1 MNFPFADRTGR
12 GIKVAVVDSGIV
24 PDHPKVGPVAGGVGL
39 AMGPDGTIRY
49 GDDHADCAGH
59 GTACAGIIRRKA
71 SEAELYSVRI
81 FDESLQADSRL
92 LIAAIEWALDQG
104 MDLINLSL
112 GTTEVTYRDAL
123 EQDLS
128 AGGRPRRPIG
138 SRRARS
144 KAGRAI
150 QHICLKSSAWARAR
164 CGASI
169 SITIAKERPLS
180 ALPRGDAQR
189 LCWLEPPEI
198 MTAGTS
204 FAAPHITG
212 LVALIRE
219 AHPKADLEQVRQ
231 FLHTHAQPE
240 AAPRSA
246 PQPVAPPEA
255 EESFAWIQKA
265 ALYPYNK
272 EMHAL
277 MRGRDLL
284 GFEIVG
290 IGDPIGKGLTGKDA
304 GKAIGLPPVGFQV
317 APRLAAALQGAD
329 TLILGYVDELSRIR
343 KKDVLREAVQMALD
357 QGVHVFSLL
366 ALPRERYADLY
377 EQAEAKGLYLYY
389 PALSAKDAQQTLASA
404 SQYPQVDVPVVAVM
418 GTSSQQGKFT
428 LQLALRRRLLELGY
442 RVGQIGTEHHAAL
455 FGMDA
460 TFPMGYAA
468 SIEMPLDYYAPYLD
482 AKMRQI
488 NQRKRPHLILVGSQ
502 SGTVPYNVSEPENH
516 TLSTVAFLM
525 GIKPDACLLVV
536 NSIDTDDYI
545 QDTIDGIRAMC
556 HAPTLLLAMSDKEKH
571 VREAYGRTSIKP
583 RPMSEEDSHRK
594 LRHLEQK
601 FKLPALSIAS
611 QADVHKAVEVVIEYF
626 ADAENKVPRNEGVS
640 SAKNPRL
647 GAA

>member
-12 GIKVAVVDSGIV
+12 GVKVAVVDSGIV
-24 PDHPKVGPVAGGVGL
+24 PDHPKVGPAAGGVGL
-39 AMGPDGTIRY
+39 VMGPDGTICY
-49 GDDHADCAGH
+49 SDDYADCAGH

-71 SEAELYSVRI
+71 SETELYSVCI
-81 FDESLQADSRL
+81 FDESLQAESRL
-92 LIAAIEWALDQG
+92 LVAAIEWALDQG
-104 MDLINLSL
+104 MDIINLSL

-123 EQDLS
+123 ERICRQAIDQGVLLV
-128 AGGRPRRPIG
+128 AAEHEEGRESYPAHLPQVIG
-138 SRRARS
+138 VGSGKVRGLYAYHYRS
-144 KAGRAI
+144 
-150 QHICLKSSAWARAR
+150 
-164 CGASI
+164 GA
-169 SITIAKERPLS
+169 TIECIA
-180 ALPRGDAQR
+180 RGDAQR

-246 PQPVAPPEA
+246 PQPVVPPEA
-255 EESFAWIQKA
+255 DESFAWIQKA

-317 APRLAAALQGAD
+317 APRLASALQGAD

-343 KKDVLREAVQMALD
+343 KRDVLREAVQVALD
-357 QGVHVFSLL
+357 QGLHVFSLL

-377 EQAEAKGLYLYY
+377 EQAEAKGLRLYY

-404 SQYPQVDVPVVAVM
+404 SQYPQVDVPVVAVL

-428 LQLALRRRLLELGY
+428 LQLALRRRLMELGY

-455 FGMDA
+455 FGMDCA
-460 TFPMGYAA
+460 FPMGYAA

-482 AKMRQI
+482 AKMREI
-488 NQRKRPHLILVGSQ
+488 CHRKRPHLILVGSQ
-502 SGTVPYNVSEPENH
+502 SGTVPYNVSEPETH

-525 GIKPDACLLVV
+525 GVKPDACLLVV

-583 RPMSEEDSHRK
+583 RPMSEEDSCRK

-626 ADAENKVPRNEGVS
+626 ADTRDKVPRNEGVL
-640 SAKNPRL
+640 SAKKPRS
-647 GAA
+647 GAV

>member
-1 MNFPFADRTGR
+1 MNFPFADQTGR
-12 GIKVAVVDSGIV
+12 GVKVAVVDSGIV
-24 PDHPKVGPVAGGVGL
+24 PNHPKVGPVAGGVGL

-49 GDDHADCAGH
+49 GADHADCIGH

-71 SEAELYSVRI
+71 SKAELYSVRI

-92 LIAAIEWALDQG
+92 LIAAIEWTLDQG

-123 EQDLS
+123 ERVCRQAADQGVLLVAAEHEEGRESYPAHLS
-128 AGGRPRRPIG
+128 QVIG
-138 SRRARS
+138 VGSGKVQGFYKYHYRQ
-144 KAGRAI
+144 GE
-150 QHICLKSSAWARAR
+150 
-164 CGASI
+164 
-169 SITIAKERPLS
+169 TIECIA
-180 ALPRGDAQR
+180 RGDAQR
-189 LCWLEPPEI
+189 LCWLEPSEI

-231 FLHTHAQPE
+231 ILYTHAQPE
-240 AAPRSA
+240 STPRFAPK
-246 PQPVAPPEA
+246 PVAPLEA

-343 KKDVLREAVQMALD
+343 RKDVLREAVQMALD

-377 EQAEAKGLYLYY
+377 EQAEAKGLRLYY
-389 PALSAKDAQQTLASA
+389 PALAAKDAQQTLASA
-404 SQYPQVDVPVVAVM
+404 SQCPQVDVPVVAVL

-428 LQLALRRRLLELGY
+428 LQLALRRRLMELGY

-455 FGMDA
+455 FGMDCA
-460 TFPMGYAA
+460 FPMGYAV

-502 SGTVPYNVSEPENH
+502 SGTVPYNVSAPENH

-545 QDTIDGIRAMC
+545 QDSIDGIRAMC

-611 QADVHKAVEVVIEYF
+611 QADVHKAVEVVIDYF
-626 ADAENKVPRNEGVS
+626 ADAEDKVP
-640 SAKNPRL
+640 
-647 GAA
+647 

>member
-1 MNFPFADRTGR
+1 MNFPFAGQTGR

-24 PDHPKVGPVAGGVGL
+24 SNHPKIGQVAGGIAL
-39 AMGPDGTIRY
+39 AMGPDGTILY
-49 GDDHADCAGH
+49 GEDHADCAGH

-71 SEAELYSVRI
+71 PEAELYSVRI

-123 EQDLS
+123 EQVCRQAVDQGVLLVAAEHEEGQES
-128 AGGRPRRPIG
+128 YPAHLPQVIG
-138 SRRARS
+138 VGSGKVRGLYKYHYR
-144 KAGRAI
+144 
-150 QHICLKSSAWARAR
+150 QEE
-164 CGASI
+164 
-169 SITIAKERPLS
+169 TIECIA
-180 ALPRGDAQR
+180 RGDAQR
-189 LCWLEPPEI
+189 LCWLEPSEI

-219 AHPKADLEQVRQ
+219 THPKADLEQVRQ
-231 FLHTHAQPE
+231 LLHTHAQPE

-246 PQPVAPPEA
+246 PKPVALPEA
-255 EESFAWIQKA
+255 EESFSWIQKA

-284 GFEIVG
+284 SFEIVG

-377 EQAEAKGLYLYY
+377 EQAETKGLRLYY

-404 SQYPQVDVPVVAVM
+404 SQYPQVDVPVVAVL

-468 SIEMPLDYYAPYLD
+468 SVEMPLDYYAPYLD

-488 NQRKRPHLILVGSQ
+488 CHRKRPHLILAGSQ

-516 TLSTVAFLM
+516 TLSTIAFLM
-525 GIKPDACLLVV
+525 GVKPDACLLVV

-545 QDTIDGIRAMC
+545 QDTIDGIRAVC

-594 LRHLEQK
+594 LRLLEQK
-601 FKLPALSIAS
+601 FKLPTLSIAS
-611 QADVHKAVEVVIEYF
+611 QADVHKAVEVVIDYF
-626 ADAENKVPRNEGVS
+626 ADKENEERV
-640 SAKNPRL
+640 AD
-647 GAA
+647 AI

>member
-12 GIKVAVVDSGIV
+12 GVKVAVVDSGIV
-24 PDHPKVGPVAGGVGL
+24 PDHPKVGPVAGGVAL

-71 SEAELYSVRI
+71 PKAELYSVRI

-123 EQDLS
+123 ERICRQAADQGVLLI
-128 AGGRPRRPIG
+128 AAEHEEGRESYPAHLTQVIG
-138 SRRARS
+138 VGSGTVRGLYKYHYRQ
-144 KAGRAI
+144 GE
-150 QHICLKSSAWARAR
+150 
-164 CGASI
+164 
-169 SITIAKERPLS
+169 TIECIA
-180 ALPRGDAQR
+180 RGDSQR
-189 LCWLEPPEI
+189 LCWLEPSEI

-231 FLHTHAQPE
+231 LLHTHAHPE
-240 AAPRSA
+240 AVPHSA
-246 PQPVAPPEA
+246 PKLSALPKD
-255 EESFAWIQKA
+255 EESFTWIQKA

-329 TLILGYVDELSRIR
+329 TLILGYVDELGRIR

-377 EQAEAKGLYLYY
+377 EQAEAKGLRLYY
-389 PALSAKDAQQTLASA
+389 PALSAKDAQHTLASD
-404 SQYPQVDVPVVAVM
+404 SQYPQVDVPVVAVL

-442 RVGQIGTEHHAAL
+442 RMGQIGTEHHAAL

-468 SIEMPLDYYAPYLD
+468 TIEMPLDHYAPYLD

-488 NQRKRPHLILVGSQ
+488 NHHKRPHLILVGSQ

-525 GIKPDACLLVV
+525 GVKPDVCLLVV

-611 QADVHKAVEVVIEYF
+611 QTDVHKAVEVVIDYF
-626 ADAENKVPRNEGVS
+626 ADTENKVPRNESIS
-640 SAKNPRL
+640 SAKDPRL
-647 GAA
+647 GAV

>member
-1 MNFPFADRTGR
+1 MNFPFAGQTGR

-24 PDHPKVGPVAGGVGL
+24 SNHPKIGQVAGGIAL
-39 AMGPDGTIRY
+39 AMGPDGTILY
-49 GDDHADCAGH
+49 GEDHADCAGH

-71 SEAELYSVRI
+71 PEAELYSVRI

-123 EQDLS
+123 EQVCRQAVDQGVLLVAAEHEEGQES
-128 AGGRPRRPIG
+128 YPAHLPQVIG
-138 SRRARS
+138 VGSGKVRGLYKYLYR
-144 KAGRAI
+144 
-150 QHICLKSSAWARAR
+150 QEE
-164 CGASI
+164 
-169 SITIAKERPLS
+169 TIECIA
-180 ALPRGDAQR
+180 RGDAQR
-189 LCWLEPPEI
+189 LCWLEPSEI

-219 AHPKADLEQVRQ
+219 THPKADLEQVRQ
-231 FLHTHAQPE
+231 LLHTHAQPE

-246 PQPVAPPEA
+246 PKPVALPEA
-255 EESFAWIQKA
+255 EESFSWIQKA

-284 GFEIVG
+284 SFEIVG

-377 EQAEAKGLYLYY
+377 EQAETKGLRLYY

-404 SQYPQVDVPVVAVM
+404 SQYPQVDVPVVAVL

-468 SIEMPLDYYAPYLD
+468 SVEMPLDYYAPYLD

-488 NQRKRPHLILVGSQ
+488 CHRKRPHLILAGSQ

-516 TLSTVAFLM
+516 TLSTIAFLM
-525 GIKPDACLLVV
+525 GVKPDACLLVV

-545 QDTIDGIRAMC
+545 QDTIDGIRAVC

-594 LRHLEQK
+594 LRLLEQK
-601 FKLPALSIAS
+601 FKLPTLSMAS
-611 QADVHKAVEVVIEYF
+611 QADFHKAV
-626 ADAENKVPRNEGVS
+626 
-640 SAKNPRL
+640 
-647 GAA
+647 

>member
-1 MNFPFADRTGR
+1 MNFPFADRTGL
-12 GIKVAVVDSGIV
+12 GVKVALVDSGIV
-24 PDHPKVGPVAGGVGL
+24 PNHPKIGPVAGGVGL
-39 AMGPDGTIRY
+39 AMGPDGIIY
-49 GDDHADCAGH
+49 YSDDHSDCAGH

-92 LIAAIEWALDQG
+92 LIAAIEWALEEG

-123 EQDLS
+123 ERICRQAINQGVLLV
-128 AGGRPRRPIG
+128 A
-138 SRRARS
+138 AEHEQ
-144 KAGRAI
+144 GRASYPAQLPQVI
-150 QHICLKSSAWARAR
+150 GVGSGKVRGLYKYHYRQ
-164 CGASI
+164 GE
-169 SITIAKERPLS
+169 TIECIA
-180 ALPRGDAQR
+180 RGDSQR

-212 LVALIRE
+212 LIALIRE
-219 AHPKADLEQVRQ
+219 PYPKADLEQVRQ
-231 FLHTHAQPE
+231 ILHTHAQPE
-240 AAPRSA
+240 ATPRSV
-246 PQPVAPPEA
+246 PQPVAPLEA

-284 GFEIVG
+284 SFEIVG

-304 GKAIGLPPVGFQV
+304 GKAIGLPPAGFQV
-317 APRLAAALQGAD
+317 APRLTAALQGAN

-343 KKDVLREAVQMALD
+343 RKDVLREAVQMALD

-366 ALPRERYADLY
+366 ALPRKRYADLY
-377 EQAEAKGLYLYY
+377 EQAEAKGLRLYY
-389 PALSAKDAQQTLASA
+389 PALSAKDAQRILASA
-404 SQYPQVDVPVVAVM
+404 SQYPQVDVPVVAVL

-428 LQLALRRRLLELGY
+428 LQFALRRRLMELGY

-455 FGMDA
+455 FGMDC
-460 TFPMGYAA
+460 TFPMGYAP
-468 SIEMPLDYYAPYLD
+468 SVEMPLDAYTPYLD
-482 AKMRQI
+482 AKMREI
-488 NQRKRPHLILVGSQ
+488 CHRKSPHLILAGSQ
-502 SGTVPYNVSEPENH
+502 SGTVPYNVSEPETH
-516 TLSTVAFLM
+516 TLPTVAFLM
-525 GIKPDACLLVV
+525 GVKPDACLLVV

-545 QDTIDGIRAMC
+545 QDTIDGIRALC

-583 RPMSEEDSHRK
+583 RPMREEDSRCK

-601 FKLPALSIAS
+601 FKLPSLSIAS
-611 QADVHKAVEVVIEYF
+611 QADVHKAVEVVIDYF
-626 ADAENKVPRNEGVS
+626 ADKENKVSIDEDVS
-640 SAKNPRL
+640 GAEKPRL
-647 GAA
+647 GTA

>member
-24 PDHPKVGPVAGGVGL
+24 PDHPKIGPVAGGVGL

-92 LIAAIEWALDQG
+92 LIAAIEWALEER

-123 EQDLS
+123 ERICQQTADQGVLLV
-128 AGGRPRRPIG
+128 AAEHEEGRESYPAHLPQVIG
-138 SRRARS
+138 VGSGKVRGLYKYHHRQ
-144 KAGRAI
+144 GEAI
-150 QHICLKSSAWARAR
+150 EC
-164 CGASI
+164 
-169 SITIAKERPLS
+169 IA
-180 ALPRGDAQR
+180 RGDSQR

-231 FLHTHAQPE
+231 ILHTHAQPE
-240 AAPRSA
+240 STPRFASK
-246 PQPVAPPEA
+246 PVAPLEA

-284 GFEIVG
+284 DFEIVG

-304 GKAIGLPPVGFQV
+304 GKAIGLPSVGFQV

-377 EQAEAKGLYLYY
+377 EQAEAKGLRLYY
-389 PALSAKDAQQTLASA
+389 PALTAKDAQQTLASA
-404 SQYPQVDVPVVAVM
+404 SQYPQVDVPVVAVL

-428 LQLALRRRLLELGY
+428 LQLALRCRLLELGY

-455 FGMDA
+455 FGMDCA
-460 TFPMGYAA
+460 FPMGYAA

-502 SGTVPYNVSEPENH
+502 SGTVPYNVSAPENH

-583 RPMSEEDSHRK
+583 RPMSEEDSRRK

-611 QADVHKAVEVVIEYF
+611 QGDVHKVVEVVIDYF
-626 ADAENKVPRNEGVS
+626 ADKENKVPRNEGVS
-640 SAKNPRL
+640 SVKNPRL

>member
-1 MNFPFADRTGR
+1 MLMNFPFADRTGR
-12 GIKVAVVDSGIV
+12 GVKVAVVDSGIV
-24 PDHPKVGPVAGGVGL
+24 PDHPKIGPVAGGVAL
-39 AMGPDGTIRY
+39 AIGPDGTILY
-49 GDDHADCAGH
+49 GDYHTDCAGH

-71 SEAELYSVRI
+71 PEADLYSVCI

-123 EQDLS
+123 ERICRQAADQGILLV
-128 AGGRPRRPIG
+128 AAEHEEGRESYPAHLPQVIG
-138 SRRARS
+138 VGSGKVRGLYQYHYCQGA
-144 KAGRAI
+144 AI
-150 QHICLKSSAWARAR
+150 EC
-164 CGASI
+164 
-169 SITIAKERPLS
+169 IA
-180 ALPRGDAQR
+180 RGDSQR
-189 LCWLEPPEI
+189 LCWLEPPDI

-231 FLHTHAQPE
+231 LLHTHAQPE

-246 PQPVAPPEA
+246 PQPVAPSEA

-284 GFEIVG
+284 SFEIVG

-304 GKAIGLPPVGFQV
+304 GKAIGLSPVGFQV

-343 KKDVLREAVQMALD
+343 RKDVLREAVRAALD
-357 QGVHVFSLL
+357 QGVHVLSLL
-366 ALPRERYADLY
+366 ALPRERYDDLY
-377 EQAEAKGLYLYY
+377 EQAEAKGLRLYY

-404 SQYPQVDVPVVAVM
+404 SQYPQVDVPVVAVL

-428 LQLALRRRLLELGY
+428 LQLALRRRLMELGY

-455 FGMDA
+455 FGMDCA
-460 TFPMGYAA
+460 FPMGYAA
-468 SIEMPLDYYAPYLD
+468 SIEMPLDGYTPYID
-482 AKMRQI
+482 AKMREI
-488 NQRKRPHLILVGSQ
+488 CYRKRPHLILVGSQ
-502 SGTVPYNVSEPENH
+502 SGTVPYNVSEPETH
-516 TLSTVAFLM
+516 TLPTVAFLM
-525 GIKPDACLLVV
+525 GVKPDACLLVV

-583 RPMSEEDSHRK
+583 RPMSEEDSRRK

-611 QADVHKAVEVVIEYF
+611 QADVHKAVEVVIEHF
-626 ADAENKVPRNEGVS
+626 ADTENKVPMNEGVS
-640 SAKNPRL
+640 PR
-647 GAA
+647 AAL

>member
-1 MNFPFADRTGR
+1 MNFPFADQTGR
-12 GIKVAVVDSGIV
+12 GVKVAVVDSGIV
-24 PDHPKVGPVAGGVGL
+24 PNHPKVGLVAGGIAL
-39 AMGPDGTIRY
+39 AMEPDGTICCS
-49 GDDHADCAGH
+49 DDYADCAGH

-71 SEAELYSVRI
+71 PKADLYSVRI

-104 MDLINLSL
+104 TDLINLSL

-123 EQDLS
+123 ERICRQAIDQGVLLVAAEHEEGRES
-128 AGGRPRRPIG
+128 YPAHLPQVIGVGAGKMRGLYAYHYRQRE
-138 SRRARS
+138 
-144 KAGRAI
+144 
-150 QHICLKSSAWARAR
+150 
-164 CGASI
+164 
-169 SITIAKERPLS
+169 TIECIA
-180 ALPRGDAQR
+180 RGDSQR

-231 FLHTHAQPE
+231 LLHTHAQPE
-240 AAPRSA
+240 AVPRSV
-246 PQPVAPPEA
+246 PQPVAPLEA
-255 EESFAWIQKA
+255 EESFSWIQKA

-357 QGVHVFSLL
+357 QGLHVFSLL

-377 EQAEAKGLYLYY
+377 EQAEAKGLRLYY
-389 PALSAKDAQQTLASA
+389 PALSAQDAQQTLASA
-404 SQYPQVDVPVVAVM
+404 SQYPQVDVPVVAVL

-428 LQLALRRRLLELGY
+428 LQLALRRHLIELGY

-455 FGMDA
+455 FGMDCA
-460 TFPMGYAA
+460 FPMGYAA
-468 SIEMPLDYYAPYLD
+468 SVEIPLDYYVPYLD

-516 TLSTVAFLM
+516 TLPTVAFLM
-525 GIKPDACLLVV
+525 GVKPDACLLVV

-583 RPMSEEDSHRK
+583 RPMREEDSQRK

-601 FKLPALSIAS
+601 FKRPALSIAS
-611 QADVHKAVEVVIEYF
+611 QADVHNAVEVVIDYF
-626 ADAENKVPRNEGVS
+626 ADTENEVSGNEAV
-640 SAKNPRL
+640 L
-647 GAA
+647 GAI

>member
-12 GIKVAVVDSGIV
+12 GVKVAVVDSGIV
-24 PDHPKVGPVAGGVGL
+24 LDHPKVGPVAGGVGL
-39 AMGPDGTIRY
+39 AMGPDGTICY
-49 GDDHADCAGH
+49 SDYYADCAGH

-123 EQDLS
+123 EQICRQAADQGVLLV
-128 AGGRPRRPIG
+128 AAEHEEGRESYPAHLPQVIG
-138 SRRARS
+138 VGPGTVRGLHKYHYRQ
-144 KAGRAI
+144 GEI
-150 QHICLKSSAWARAR
+150 IEC
-164 CGASI
+164 
-169 SITIAKERPLS
+169 IA
-180 ALPRGDAQR
+180 RGDSQR

-231 FLHTHAQPE
+231 LLHTHAQPE

-246 PQPVAPPEA
+246 PKPVAPLEA

-284 GFEIVG
+284 SFEIVG

-329 TLILGYVDELSRIR
+329 TLILGYVDELGRIR

-377 EQAEAKGLYLYY
+377 EQAEAKSLHLYY
-389 PALSAKDAQQTLASA
+389 PALSAKEAQQTLASA

-442 RVGQIGTEHHAAL
+442 QVGQIGTEHHAAL
-455 FGMDA
+455 FGMDCA
-460 TFPMGYAA
+460 FPMGYAA

-502 SGTVPYNVSEPENH
+502 SGTVPYNVSAPENH

-583 RPMSEEDSHRK
+583 RPMSEEDSRRK

-611 QADVHKAVEVVIEYF
+611 QADVHKAVEVVIDYF
-626 ADAENKVPRNEGVS
+626 ADKENKERV
-640 SAKNPRL
+640 AD
-647 GAA
+647 AI

>member
-1 MNFPFADRTGR
+1 MSFPFADQTGR
-12 GIKVAVVDSGIV
+12 GVKVAVVDSGIV

-49 GDDHADCAGH
+49 SDDHVDGAGH

-71 SEAELYSVRI
+71 PEAELYSVRI

-92 LIAAIEWALDQG
+92 LIAAIEWALAQG

-123 EQDLS
+123 ERMCRQAADQGVLLIAAEHEEGRES
-128 AGGRPRRPIG
+128 YPAHLPPVIGVGAGKVRGLYAYHYRRG
-138 SRRARS
+138 E
-144 KAGRAI
+144 
-150 QHICLKSSAWARAR
+150 
-164 CGASI
+164 
-169 SITIAKERPLS
+169 TIECIA
-180 ALPRGDAQR
+180 RGDSQR

-204 FAAPHITG
+204 FAAPHLTG

-219 AHPKADLEQVRQ
+219 AHPKADLESVRQ
-231 FLHTHAQPE
+231 LLHLH
-240 AAPRSA
+240 
-246 PQPVAPPEA
+246 APPTARSVPKSIVPSEA

-290 IGDPIGKGLTGKDA
+290 IGDPIGKGLTGQDA
-304 GKAIGLPPVGFQV
+304 GQALGLPPVGFQV
-317 APRLAAALQGAD
+317 APRLAVALQGAD
-329 TLILGYVDELSRIR
+329 TLILGYVDELGRIR
-343 KKDVLREAVQMALD
+343 KKDVLREAVQLALD

-366 ALPRERYADLY
+366 ALPREGYADLY
-377 EQAEAKGLYLYY
+377 EQAAAKGLRLYY

-404 SQYPQVDVPVVAVM
+404 GEYPQVDVPVVAVL

-428 LQLALRRRLLELGY
+428 LQLALRRRLLERGY
-442 RVGQIGTEHHAAL
+442 RVGQLGTEHHAAL
-455 FGMDA
+455 FGMDCA
-460 TFPMGYAA
+460 FPMGYAA

-488 NQRKRPHLILVGSQ
+488 NQRKCPHIILVGSQ
-502 SGTVPYNVSEPENH
+502 SGTVPYNVSEPTTH

-525 GIKPDACLLVV
+525 GVKPDACLLVV

-571 VREAYGRTSIKP
+571 VREAYGRTAIKP
-583 RPMSEEDSHRK
+583 RPMRTEDRRRK
-594 LRHLEQK
+594 LRHLEQT
-601 FKLPALSIAS
+601 FKRPALSIAS
-611 QADVHKAVEVVIEYF
+611 QADVHKAVEVVIDYF
-626 ADAENKVPRNEGVS
+626 AENENKVLGNEGVS
-640 SAKNPRL
+640 GVKHPRARAVA
-647 GAA
+647 G

>member
-1 MNFPFADRTGR
+1 MSFPFANQTGR
-12 GIKVAVVDSGIV
+12 GVKVAIVDSGIV
-24 PDHPKVGPVAGGVGL
+24 PNHPKVGPVAGGVGL
-39 AMGPDGTIRY
+39 AMGPDSTICY
-49 GDDHADCAGH
+49 SDDHADCAGH

-71 SEAELYSVRI
+71 PKAELYSVRI

-92 LIAAIEWALDQG
+92 LVAAIEWALEEG

-112 GTTEVTYRDAL
+112 GTTEATYRDAL
-123 EQDLS
+123 ERVCRQAADQNIILI
-128 AGGRPRRPIG
+128 AAEHEEGRESYPAHLPQVIGVGSGKVLGLYQYHYRPEE
-138 SRRARS
+138 
-144 KAGRAI
+144 
-150 QHICLKSSAWARAR
+150 
-164 CGASI
+164 
-169 SITIAKERPLS
+169 TIECIA
-180 ALPRGDAQR
+180 RGDAQR

-219 AHPKADLEQVRQ
+219 AYPEADLEQVRQ
-231 FLHTHAQPE
+231 LLQAHARPE
-240 AAPRSA
+240 AVPHSA
-246 PQPVAPPEA
+246 PKPVAPPEA
-255 EESFAWIQKA
+255 EDSFAWIRKA

-284 GFEIVG
+284 DFEIVG

-317 APRLAAALQGAD
+317 APRLVAALQGAD

-343 KKDVLREAVQMALD
+343 KKDILRETVQMALD

-366 ALPRERYADLY
+366 ALPGERYADLY
-377 EQAEAKGLYLYY
+377 EQAEAKGLKLYY
-389 PALSAKDAQQTLASA
+389 PALSAKEAQQTLAAA
-404 SQYPQVDVPVVAVM
+404 SSYPEVDVPVIAVL

-428 LQLALRRRLLELGY
+428 LQLALRRRLMELGY
-442 RVGQIGTEHHAAL
+442 RVGQLGTEHHAAL
-455 FGMDA
+455 FGMDCA
-460 TFPMGYAA
+460 FPMGYAA

-488 NQRKRPHLILVGSQ
+488 NQRKSPHLILAGSQ
-502 SGTVPYNVSEPENH
+502 SGTVPYNVSESETH

-525 GIKPDACLLVV
+525 GVKPDACLLVV

-545 QDTIDGIRAMC
+545 QDTIDGIRALC

-583 RPMSEEDSHRK
+583 RPMSEENSRHK

-601 FKLPALSIAS
+601 FELPALSIAS
-611 QADVHKAVEVVIEYF
+611 QADVHKAVEVVVDYF
-626 ADAENKVPRNEGVS
+626 ADTKNKERVAD
-640 SAKNPRL
+640 AK
-647 GAA
+647 

>member
-12 GIKVAVVDSGIV
+12 GVKVAVVDSGIV
-24 PDHPKVGPVAGGVGL
+24 PDHPKIGPVAGGIGL
-39 AMGPDGTIRY
+39 AMKPDGTIRY

-92 LIAAIEWALDQG
+92 LIAAIEWALDQD

-123 EQDLS
+123 ERICRQAADQSVLLV
-128 AGGRPRRPIG
+128 AAEHEEGRESYPAHLPQVIG
-138 SRRARS
+138 VGSGKLQGLYAYLYRQ
-144 KAGRAI
+144 GEAI
-150 QHICLKSSAWARAR
+150 EC
-164 CGASI
+164 
-169 SITIAKERPLS
+169 IA
-180 ALPRGDAQR
+180 RGDAQR
-189 LCWLEPPEI
+189 LCWLEPSEI

-219 AHPKADLEQVRQ
+219 AHPDANLEQVRQ
-231 FLHTHAQPE
+231 HLHTHAQPE
-240 AAPRSA
+240 AAPRST
-246 PQPVAPPEA
+246 PQLVIPPEA
-255 EESFAWIQKA
+255 DESFAWIQKA

-277 MRGRDLL
+277 MRRRDLL

-329 TLILGYVDELSRIR
+329 TLILGYVNELSRIR
-343 KKDVLREAVQMALD
+343 RKDVLREAVQMALD

-377 EQAEAKGLYLYY
+377 EQAEAKGLCLYY

-404 SQYPQVDVPVVAVM
+404 SQYPQVDVPVVAVL

-428 LQLALRRRLLELGY
+428 LQLALRRRLMELGY
-442 RVGQIGTEHHAAL
+442 QVGQIGTEHHAKL
-455 FGMDA
+455 FGMDCA
-460 TFPMGYAA
+460 FPMGYAA
-468 SIEMPLDYYAPYLD
+468 SVEIPLDYYAPYLD

-502 SGTVPYNVSEPENH
+502 SGTVPYNVSEPETH

-525 GIKPDACLLVV
+525 GVKPDACLLVV

-545 QDTIDGIRAMC
+545 QNTIDGIRAMC

-571 VREAYGRTSIKP
+571 VREAYGRTSVKP
-583 RPMSEEDSHRK
+583 RPMSEEDSHCK

-611 QADVHKAVEVVIEYF
+611 QAGVHKAVEVVIDHF
-626 ADAENKVPRNEGVS
+626 ADTENKVPRNESIS
-640 SAKNPRL
+640 SVKNPRL

>member
-12 GIKVAVVDSGIV
+12 GVKVAVVDSGIV
-24 PDHPKVGPVAGGVGL
+24 LDHPKIGPVAGGVGL
-39 AMGPDGTIRY
+39 AMGPDGTICY
-49 GDDHADCAGH
+49 SDDHADCAGH

-71 SEAELYSVRI
+71 SGTELYSVRI

-92 LIAAIEWALDQG
+92 LVAAIEWALEEG

-123 EQDLS
+123 EQICQQAIYQGVLLVAAEYEEGRES
-128 AGGRPRRPIG
+128 YPAHLPQVIGVGAGKVRGLYKYHYRQG
-138 SRRARS
+138 E
-144 KAGRAI
+144 
-150 QHICLKSSAWARAR
+150 
-164 CGASI
+164 
-169 SITIAKERPLS
+169 TIECIA
-180 ALPRGDAQR
+180 RGDAQR
-189 LCWLEPPEI
+189 LCWLEPSEI

-231 FLHTHAQPE
+231 LLHTHAHPE
-240 AAPRSA
+240 TAPRST

-255 EESFAWIQKA
+255 EESFTWIQKA

-284 GFEIVG
+284 SFEIVG

-343 KKDVLREAVQMALD
+343 KKDVLLEAVQMALD

-377 EQAEAKGLYLYY
+377 EQAEAKGLRLYF

-404 SQYPQVDVPVVAVM
+404 SQYPQVDVPVVAIL

-428 LQLALRRRLLELGY
+428 LQLSLRRRLMELGY

-460 TFPMGYAA
+460 TFPIGYAA
-468 SIEMPLDYYAPYLD
+468 SVEMPLDCYAPYLD
-482 AKMRQI
+482 AKIRQI
-488 NQRKRPHLILVGSQ
+488 NQRKRPHIILVGSQ
-502 SGTVPYNVSEPENH
+502 SGTVPYNVREPETHN
-516 TLSTVAFLM
+516 LSTVAFLM
-525 GIKPDACLLVV
+525 GVKPDACLLVV

-583 RPMSEEDSHRK
+583 RPMSKEDSRRK

-611 QADVHKAVEVVIEYF
+611 QADVHKAVEVVIDYF
-626 ADAENKVPRNEGVS
+626 ADTRDKVPGNEGIS
-640 SAKNPRL
+640 SAKKLRS

>member
-12 GIKVAVVDSGIV
+12 GVKVAVVDSGIV
-24 PDHPKVGPVAGGVGL
+24 SDHPKVGRVAGEVGL
-39 AMGPDGTIRY
+39 AMGPDGTICY
-49 GDDHADCAGH
+49 SDDYADCAGH

-71 SEAELYSVRI
+71 SEAELYSIRI

-92 LIAAIEWALDQG
+92 LVTAIEWALEAG

-123 EQDLS
+123 ERICRQAIDQGVLLV
-128 AGGRPRRPIG
+128 AAEHEEGRESYPAHLPQVIGVGSGKVRGLYTYHYRPEE
-138 SRRARS
+138 
-144 KAGRAI
+144 
-150 QHICLKSSAWARAR
+150 
-164 CGASI
+164 
-169 SITIAKERPLS
+169 TIECIA
-180 ALPRGDAQR
+180 RGDAQR
-189 LCWLEPPEI
+189 LCWLEPPEV
-198 MTAGTS
+198 MMAGTS

-255 EESFAWIQKA
+255 DESFAWIQKA

-304 GKAIGLPPVGFQV
+304 GKAIGLPLASFQV

-366 ALPRERYADLY
+366 AVPRERYADLY
-377 EQAEAKGLYLYY
+377 EQAEAKGLRLYY
-389 PALSAKDAQQTLASA
+389 PVLSAKDAQQTLASA
-404 SQYPQVDVPVVAVM
+404 SQYPQVDVPVVAVL

-428 LQLALRRRLLELGY
+428 LQLALRRRLMELGY

-455 FGMDA
+455 FGMDCA
-460 TFPMGYAA
+460 FPMGYAA

-488 NQRKRPHLILVGSQ
+488 NQRKNPHLILVGSQ
-502 SGTVPYNVSEPENH
+502 SGTVPYNVSEPETH
-516 TLSTVAFLM
+516 TLSTVSFLM
-525 GIKPDACLLVV
+525 GVKPDACLLVV

-545 QDTIDGIRAMC
+545 QDTIDGIRALC

-571 VREAYGRTSIKP
+571 VREAHGRTSIKP
-583 RPMSEEDSHRK
+583 RPMREEDSRRK

-611 QADVHKAVEVVIEYF
+611 QADVHKAVEVVIDYF
-626 ADAENKVPRNEGVS
+626 ADTENKVPRNEGVS